1 VPTDAG
7 VRLDIV
13 DGEVA
18 RVTLD
23 APQRRNA
30 QSPDTWTRL
39 TQIGRSLPASIR
51 VVVLRAEGASFSAG
65 LDRSI
70 LLGNGAPSLRSLA
83 QLDDVALD
91 EAIAGYQEAFT
102 WWGRPDWIS
111 IAAVQGHAVG
121 AGFQLALA
129 CDLRVLADDARL
141 QMKETS
147 LGLVPD
153 LGGTKRLAD
162 LAGYPAALEI
172 CATGRWVE
180 AREALELRLANL
192 VVPRA
197 ELESTVDDLVAAVLA
212 SPAPAVQQTKALLI
226 AASGRTAEEQLAD
239 ERRVQA
245 GLLRQLARG
254 GTDITR

>member
-1 VPTDAG
+1 VGAAAD

-13 DGEVA
+13 DGEIA

-30 QSPDTWTRL
+30 QFPATWARL
-39 TQIGRSLPASIR
+39 AEIGRNLPPSVR

-70 LLGNGAPSLRSLA
+70 LLGDGEPSLRSLA
-83 QLDDVALD
+83 GLDDAALD
-91 EAIAGYQEAFT
+91 ETITGYQEAFT
-102 WWGRPDWIS
+102 WWARSDLIS

-129 CDLRVLADDARL
+129 CDLRVLSDDARL

-153 LGGTKRLAD
+153 LGGTKRLVD

-180 AREALELRLANL
+180 AREALALRLANL

-197 ELESTVDDLVAAVLA
+197 ELDAAVDDLVAAVLG
-212 SPAPAVQQTKALLI
+212 SPARAVRKTKALLM
-226 AASGRTAEEQLAD
+226 AASGRTADAQRAE

-245 GLLRQLARG
+245 ELLRELAL
-254 GTDITR
+254 